1 MNSRIIGSGSYYLSD
16 INTSADSYV
25 TIDMSD
31 EWIADRTV
39 INERRIIRVNEI
51 AATMGFETS
60 ESALR

>member
-39 INERRIIRVNEI
+39 IKERRIIRVNEI
-51 AATMGFETS
+51 AATRGFEMS
-60 ESALR
+60 EVH

>member
-31 EWIADRTV
+31 E
-39 INERRIIRVNEI
+39 
-51 AATMGFETS
+51 
-60 ESALR
+60 